1 MNNKNVPNE
10 VLEVAARIREMRE
23 IAGLHAEEM
32 AEKTNLT
39 VDEYRAYE
47 SGTVDLPFTF
57 IHKCA
62 LAFGIG
68 ITDILEGHSASLSS

>member
-10 VLEVAARIREMRE
+10 VMEVAARIREMRE

-39 VDEYRAYE
+39 VD
-47 SGTVDLPFTF
+47 
-57 IHKCA
+57 
-62 LAFGIG
+62 
-68 ITDILEGHSASLSS
+68 